1 MRLEDDIFKLH
12 IEFGYVG
19 ASGQADWLVVD
30 ARVILTRRVLYDH
43 TTYQAELTC
52 WKPRNT
58 FGQTSGAGGHRRI

>member
-43 TTYQAELTC
+43 TT
-52 WKPRNT
+52 
-58 FGQTSGAGGHRRI
+58 H